1 VLGHGAA
8 LVNPNDAQYM
18 LDHTSCD
25 GVQLGSAIERM
36 AIEQPIEARAAAFK
50 ETRIPASRA

>member
-1 VLGHGAA
+1 
-8 LVNPNDAQYM
+8 M

-36 AIEQPIEARAAAFK
+36 AIEQPTEARAAAFK